1 LAIFFIAVIALG
13 LFYFFLSALAR
24 VSSVLLVA
32 VLQWTSLS
40 LLLVAF
46 VLFILSGRLIFATL
60 LLGTV
65 VLMGLRYRRSKNK
78 THHPLGLVFFPED
91 SKTSSSEK
99 PKEE

>member
-1 LAIFFIAVIALG
+1 
-13 LFYFFLSALAR
+13 
-24 VSSVLLVA
+24 
-32 VLQWTSLS
+32 
-40 LLLVAF
+40 
-46 VLFILSGRLIFATL
+46 LIFATL